1 MHLST
6 LSLLFLAALAAAL
19 PQPVSP
25 SHPFTLATHETSN
38 SFADYAF
45 EKCKELGIDPHGK
58 HPDDFTSDDSTGR
71 HFEAGSKY
79 ALWVAAQNSE
89 KMRKLERKLGRRK
102 DHGISVTYVN
112 PGTAVVEEGG

>member
-1 MHLST
+1 MHLPT
-6 LSLLFLAALAAAL
+6 LSLLFLVALAAAL

-58 HPDDFTSDDSTGR
+58 HPDDFTSDDGTGR

-89 KMRKLERKLGRRK
+89 KIRKSERKLGRRK

-112 PGTAVVEEGG
+112 PGTAVAKEGG